1 MINNNLLL
9 FGGTGLAGTA
19 IKNVFKDNFNVVNP
33 SRNECD
39 LNDLSQVM
47 SIMQDVKPKLVINC
61 AGLVGGIL
69 FNQINSC
76 ESLLQNMSIGLN
88 VTTAC
93 LNTDVVDYI
102 YLGSNCIYP
111 NNISGIIKESDLLS
125 SKLEPTNRSYA
136 LAKISTIQ
144 YIKAIND
151 KYNKFYFAVMP
162 PNLYGDNDTFHPL
175 KSHVLQSLII
185 KIDNAK
191 KNGINE
197 IEIWGD
203 GTPRREFLNSLDLA
217 DGILYIYKNKQKLN
231 DLLKNSEFPIINI
244 GTGIDIKIS
253 DLAIMV
259 SNIINHK
266 VNFKFDHSKPNGT
279 FKKLL
284 DTTIIKSL
292 GWNHKIELNDGINQ
306 LYKVIF

>member
-1 MINNNLLL
+1 
-9 FGGTGLAGTA
+9 
-19 IKNVFKDNFNVVNP
+19 
-33 SRNECD
+33 
-39 LNDLSQVM
+39 
-47 SIMQDVKPKLVINC
+47 
-61 AGLVGGIL
+61 
-69 FNQINSC
+69 
-76 ESLLQNMSIGLN
+76 
-88 VTTAC
+88 
-93 LNTDVVDYI
+93 
-102 YLGSNCIYP
+102 
-111 NNISGIIKESDLLS
+111 
-125 SKLEPTNRSYA
+125 
-136 LAKISTIQ
+136 
-144 YIKAIND
+144 
-151 KYNKFYFAVMP
+151 MP

-306 LYKVIF
+306 LYKHYQNGNFRKF